1 MNNKHLQKALSAG
14 TLSLIPGI
22 SSLQTAWDTYF
33 QSQSEER
40 HQQVEKEF
48 LERLNNADEKLQQA
62 FEKINENPTNFAIFL
77 QSIKSAHEDIS
88 SDKIKMYINLLL
100 NAVKAENKND
110 CIIQFYLNK
119 LQKYSLLHLKLLQ
132 CFSTFHKTNSPGYG
146 MNLYESDMDII
157 MNEFRKIDPYFNI
170 DFHLLNAHISDLY
183 NDKMI
188 NIQYLSDFHMPFK
201 EIPKKTTSLG
211 DDFLNFISE

>member
-62 FEKINENPTNFAIFL
+62 FEK
-77 QSIKSAHEDIS
+77 
-88 SDKIKMYINLLL
+88 
-100 NAVKAENKND
+100 
-110 CIIQFYLNK
+110 
-119 LQKYSLLHLKLLQ
+119 
-132 CFSTFHKTNSPGYG
+132 
-146 MNLYESDMDII
+146 
-157 MNEFRKIDPYFNI
+157 
-170 DFHLLNAHISDLY
+170 
-183 NDKMI
+183 
-188 NIQYLSDFHMPFK
+188 
-201 EIPKKTTSLG
+201 
-211 DDFLNFISE
+211 